1 MIIVGGAKGFSVT
14 SKFSLVNHSEESTV
28 VFEETEKIK
37 ASAGNGS
44 NFLNINMHTIN
55 IVIVFLDCVRLY
67 LAICSGLDNSLGK
80 SNRIPGMV
88 ESRHTGNSCKLTPV

>member
-1 MIIVGGAKGFSVT
+1 MALT
-14 SKFSLVNHSEESTV
+14 LEADAEE
-28 VFEETEKIK
+28 
-37 ASAGNGS
+37 
-44 NFLNINMHTIN
+44 FLNINMHTIN
-55 IVIVFLDCVRLY
+55 IFIVFLDFVRLY